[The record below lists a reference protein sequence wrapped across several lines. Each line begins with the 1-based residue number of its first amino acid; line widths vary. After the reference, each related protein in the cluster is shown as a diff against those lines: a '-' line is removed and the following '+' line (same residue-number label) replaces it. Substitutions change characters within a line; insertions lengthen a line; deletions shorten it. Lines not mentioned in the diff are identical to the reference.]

1 MKERPSFSIAATH
14 NRSSDISPPPV
25 DLSLDELLRKLRRR
39 KWLIVGF
46 VALPTLLTAV
56 GSLLLTTR
64 YTAIAEVLVADH
76 PATGLDLAA
85 AAQGMPTDM
94 AHMSSQVQVIASRN
108 LASAVIDKLN
118 LELDP
123 EFNADLKP
131 KSIIRSFLDKL
142 PIEQV
147 KRQLGL
153 TPPVLNETAAKQL
166 QRDSVVDAF
175 LEDVSAEIVETS
187 RVIQIQFTSEDPAK
201 AALIANSLADAY
213 INQQLR
219 TQYETIRRTMSWL
232 NDRVDALRKE
242 VKTADQAVEKFRSQS
257 GLLQGARGERL
268 SDQQISE
275 LSSQLMLARSRRAD
289 SEARLSQLRNLAR
302 SDAMASLAEVVNS
315 PLIST
320 LITQETEVK
329 RRMAQLSQEYGSRH
343 PVLINAKAEL
353 QDLRAKIDLEV
364 KRIVQSLQNEIAV
377 ATASEQSLQRSLEQ
391 FGARMSKTNSD
402 EVTLRALERDAD
414 AARSTL
420 EAFLQQAHQLNAQDT
435 LRAQQPDVT
444 LISYAP
450 IPSQP
455 SFPKRMLLVAL
466 AVVVSGLIAVVLVL
480 ILEQIDVGF
489 RSSEQLEQAFGIP
502 VLGSIPDL
510 EHRRRNDKKRVARY
524 VLEQPTSSFA
534 EAIRRAHTKLLH
546 EPTIRTV
553 QVTSAEPG
561 EGKTTL
567 ALNLAQTDARL
578 GRRVLLV
585 DADFRRSQVAD
596 VLELQKSPGLID
608 VLTERARFE
617 HAVQTDKSGADV
629 LVAGGFERS
638 ASEMLVLRNIAPLLS
653 SLREQYDLIIFDT
666 PPVISLVDAEVVAG
680 FVDRTILVVRWAGTR
695 RSVVSHALNEI
706 AAAGGTLGGV
716 ILSMVNVKEHAL
728 YSFGDSGQYHGRYKK
743 YYDVA

>member
-1 MKERPSFSIAATH
+1 MTPRQNHKWLESLNSIFGQPL
-14 NRSSDISPPPV
+14 N
-25 DLSLDELLRKLRRR
+25 LDELLRKLRRR
-39 KWLIVGF
+39 RWLIFTF
-46 VALPTLLTAV
+46 VAIATLLTAA
-56 GSLLLTTR
+56 GSLLLTSR
-64 YTAIAEVLVADH
+64 YTATAEVLVADH
-76 PATGLDLAA
+76 PATGLDLASA
-85 AAQGMPTDM
+85 MQGMPTDM

-108 LASAVIDKLN
+108 LASSVIDKLS
-118 LELDP
+118 LDLDP
-123 EFNADLKP
+123 EFNEALKP
-131 KSIIRSFLDKL
+131 PSVFRRLVHEL
-142 PIEQV
+142 PIADV
-147 KRQLGL
+147 KRTLGL
-153 TPPVLNETAAKQL
+153 APPALDETAAKQL
-166 QRDSVVDAF
+166 QRDAVVDAF
-175 LEDVSAEIVETS
+175 LEDVSAQTVETS
-187 RVIQIQFTSEDPAK
+187 RVIQIEFTSEDPAK
-201 AALIANSLADAY
+201 AALIANKLADAY
-213 INQQLR
+213 INQQLQA
-219 TQYETIRRTMSWL
+219 QYEAIRRTMSWL

-242 VKTADQAVEKFRSQS
+242 VRDADQAVEKFRTQS
-257 GLLQGARGERL
+257 GLLQGTRGERL

-275 LSSQLMLARSRRAD
+275 LSSQLMLARSSRAE
-289 SEARLSQLRNLAR
+289 SEARLSQMRNLAR

-329 RRMAQLSQEYGSRH
+329 RKMAQLSQEYGSRH

-377 ATASEQSLQRSLEQ
+377 ANAREQSLQRSLEQ
-391 FGARMSKTNSD
+391 FGTRMSKSNSD

-420 EAFLQQAHQLNAQDT
+420 ETFLQQAHQLNAQDT

-450 IPSQP
+450 IPSEP
-455 SFPKRMLLVAL
+455 SFPKRLLLMAL
-466 AVVVSGLIAVVLVL
+466 AAVVSGLIAVVLVL
-480 ILEQIDVGF
+480 IIEQLDVGF

-502 VLGSIPDL
+502 VLGSVPDL
-510 EHRRRNDKKRVARY
+510 QRPRRHNKKRVARY

-553 QVTSAEPG
+553 QLTSAEPG

-596 VLELQKSPGLID
+596 ILELRKSPGLID
-608 VLTERARFE
+608 VLTERVRFE
-617 HAVQTDKSGADV
+617 HAVQADKSGADV
-629 LVAGGFERS
+629 LVAGGFEPS
-638 ASEMLVLRNIAPLLS
+638 ASEMLVLRNLAPLLS

-666 PPVISLVDAEVVAG
+666 PPVISLVDAAVVAG
-680 FVDRTILVVRWAGTR
+680 LVDRTILVVRWARTR
-695 RSVVSHALNEI
+695 RTVVSHALNEV

-716 ILSMVNVKEHAL
+716 ILSMVNVKQHSL
-728 YSFGDSGQYHGRYKK
+728 YTFGDSGQYSGRYKH

>member
-1 MKERPSFSIAATH
+1 MKERPSLSIAATH
-14 NRSSDISPPPV
+14 NRSSEITPPV
-25 DLSLDELLRKLRRR
+25 VDLNLDELLRKLRRR
-39 KWLIVGF
+39 KWLII
-46 VALPTLLTAV
+46 ALVVLGTLLTAA
-56 GSLLLTTR
+56 GSLLLKTR

-76 PATGLDLAA
+76 PATGLDLSAA
-85 AAQGMPTDM
+85 MQGMPTTDA
-94 AHMSSQVQVIASRN
+94 AHMSSQVQVIMSRN
-108 LASAVIDKLN
+108 LAASIVDKLH

-123 EFNADLKP
+123 EFNEALKP
-131 KSIIRSFLDKL
+131 KSLIGSFLDEL
-142 PIEQV
+142 PIEEV
-147 KRQLGL
+147 KQMLGL
-153 TPPVLNETAAKQL
+153 SRPALSEAAAKQL
-166 QRDSVVDAF
+166 EREDVVDSF
-175 LEDVSAEIVETS
+175 LEEVSAENIETS
-187 RVIQIQFTSEDPAK
+187 RVIQIGFTSEDSEK
-201 AALIANSLADAY
+201 AAVIANALADAY
-213 INQQLR
+213 INQQLQA
-219 TQYETIRRTMSWL
+219 QYEAVRRMMSWL

-242 VKTADQAVEKFRSQS
+242 VRNADHAVEKFRAES
-257 GLLQGARGERL
+257 GLLQGTRGERL
-268 SDQQISE
+268 SDQQISD

-289 SEARLSQLRNLAR
+289 SEARLSQVRNLAR
-302 SDAMASLAEVVNS
+302 ADGMASLAEVVNS

-320 LITQETEVK
+320 LITQEAEVK

-353 QDLRAKIDLEV
+353 QDLRAKIDTEV
-364 KRIVQSLQNEIAV
+364 KRIVQSLQNEIAI
-377 ATASEQSLQRSLEQ
+377 AAAREQSLQRSLEQ
-391 FGARMSKTNSD
+391 FGVRMSKSNSD
-402 EVTLRALERDAD
+402 EVTLKALERDAD

-420 EAFLQQAHQLNAQDT
+420 EVFLQQAHQLNAQDT

-450 IPSQP
+450 VPSDP
-455 SFPKRMLLVAL
+455 SFPKRKLMVAL
-466 AVVVSGLIAVVLVL
+466 AIVVSGLLAVAFVLV
-480 ILEQIDVGF
+480 IEQLDVGF
-489 RSSEQLEQAFGIP
+489 RSSEQLEEAFGIP
-502 VLGSIPDL
+502 ALGSIPDL
-510 EHRRRNDKKRVARY
+510 GHRRRNNKKRVARY

-585 DADFRRSQVAD
+585 DADFRRSQVAE
-596 VLELQKSPGLID
+596 VLELHKSPGLID
-608 VLTERARFE
+608 VLTARARFE

-666 PPVISLVDAEVVAG
+666 PPVISLVDAAVVAG

-728 YSFGDSGQYHGRYKK
+728 YSFGELGPVSRALQE
-743 YYDVA
+743 VL

>member
-46 VALPTLLTAV
+46 VALATLLTAV

-85 AAQGMPTDM
+85 AARGMPTDM

-123 EFNADLKP
+123 EFNAVKP

-175 LEDVSAEIVETS
+175 LEDVSAEIVKTS

-275 LSSQLMLARSRRAD
+275 LSSQLMLARSRRAE

-391 FGARMSKTNSD
+391 FGARMSRTNSD

-510 EHRRRNDKKRVARY
+510 EHRRRNNKKRVARY

-534 EAIRRAHTKLLH
+534 EAIRRALTKLLH

>member
-1 MKERPSFSIAATH
+1 MKERASFSVAAVH
-14 NRSSDISPPPV
+14 NRSSDISLPAV

-39 KWLIVGF
+39 KWLIFVF
-46 VALPTLLTAV
+46 VALATLLTAV
-56 GSLLLTTR
+56 GSLLLTSR
-64 YTAIAEVLVADH
+64 YTATAEVLVADH
-76 PATGLDLAA
+76 PAAGLDFAA
-85 AAQGMPTDM
+85 AMQGMPPDV
-94 AHMSSQVQVIASRN
+94 AHMSSQVQVITSRN
-108 LASAVIDKLN
+108 LASSVIDKLG

-123 EFNADLKP
+123 EFNAALKP
-131 KSIIRSFLDKL
+131 RSVIRRLIDEL
-142 PIEQV
+142 PIDDV
-147 KRQLGL
+147 KRKLGL
-153 TPPVLNETAAKQL
+153 APPALNETAAKQL
-166 QRDSVVDAF
+166 QRDAVVDAF
-175 LEDVSAEIVETS
+175 LEDVSAETVETS
-187 RVIQIQFTSEDPAK
+187 RVIQIGFASEDPAK
-201 AALIANSLADAY
+201 AALIANTLADAY
-213 INQQLR
+213 INQQLQ
-219 TQYETIRRTMSWL
+219 TQYEAIRRTMSWL
-232 NDRVDALRKE
+232 TDRVDALRKE
-242 VKTADQAVEKFRSQS
+242 VKDADQAVEKFRTES

-275 LSSQLMLARSRRAD
+275 LSSQLMLARSRRAE
-289 SEARLSQLRNLAR
+289 SEARLSQMRSLAR

-329 RRMAQLSQEYGSRH
+329 RKIAQLSEEYGSRH

-364 KRIVQSLQNEIAV
+364 KRIVQSLQNEISV
-377 ATASEQSLQRSLEQ
+377 ASAREQSLQRSLDQ
-391 FGARMSKTNSD
+391 FGSRLSKSNSD

-420 EAFLQQAHQLNAQDT
+420 ETFLQQAHQLNAQDT

-450 IPSQP
+450 VPSEP
-455 SFPKRMLLVAL
+455 SFPKRKLLVAL
-466 AVVVSGLIAVVLVL
+466 AVVVSGLIAIVLVL
-480 ILEQIDVGF
+480 VIEQLDVGF

-502 VLGSIPDL
+502 VLGSIPDMG
-510 EHRRRNDKKRVARY
+510 RRRHSNKRVARY

-553 QVTSAEPG
+553 QLTSAEPG

-585 DADFRRSQVAD
+585 DADFRRSEVAD
-596 VLELQKSPGLID
+596 ILELRKSPGLID

-629 LVAGGFERS
+629 LVAGGFQPS
-638 ASEMLVLRNIAPLLS
+638 ASEMLVLRNLAPLLS
-653 SLREQYDLIIFDT
+653 PLREQYDLIIFDT
-666 PPVISLVDAEVVAG
+666 PPVISLVDAAVVAG

-706 AAAGGTLGGV
+706 VAAGGTLGGV

-728 YSFGDSGQYHGRYKK
+728 YSFGDSGQYAGRYKK

>member
-1 MKERPSFSIAATH
+1 M
-14 NRSSDISPPPV
+14 
-25 DLSLDELLRKLRRR
+25 
-39 KWLIVGF
+39 
-46 VALPTLLTAV
+46 
-56 GSLLLTTR
+56 
-64 YTAIAEVLVADH
+64 
-76 PATGLDLAA
+76 
-85 AAQGMPTDM
+85 
-94 AHMSSQVQVIASRN
+94 
-108 LASAVIDKLN
+108 
-118 LELDP
+118 
-123 EFNADLKP
+123 
-131 KSIIRSFLDKL
+131 
-142 PIEQV
+142 
-147 KRQLGL
+147 
-153 TPPVLNETAAKQL
+153 
-166 QRDSVVDAF
+166 
-175 LEDVSAEIVETS
+175 ETS
-187 RVIQIQFTSEDPAK
+187 RVIQIEFTSEDPAK
-201 AALIANSLADAY
+201 AALIANTLADAY
-213 INQQLR
+213 INQQLQA
-219 TQYETIRRTMSWL
+219 QYEAIRRTMSWL

-242 VKTADQAVEKFRSQS
+242 VKNADHAVEKFRAES

-275 LSSQLMLARSRRAD
+275 LSSQLMLARSRRAE
-289 SEARLSQLRNLAR
+289 SEARLSQVRNLAR

-353 QDLRAKIDLEV
+353 QDLRAKIDHRGEAH
-364 KRIVQSLQNEIAV
+364 RSEPAERNRRGHRR
-377 ATASEQSLQRSLEQ
+377 EQSLQRSLEQ
-391 FGARMSKTNSD
+391 FGVRMSKSNSD

-450 IPSQP
+450 VPSEP
-455 SFPKRMLLVAL
+455 SFPKRKLMVAL

-480 ILEQIDVGF
+480 IIEQLDVGF

-510 EHRRRNDKKRVARY
+510 EHRRRNNKKRVARY

-546 EPTIRTV
+546 EPTICTV

-666 PPVISLVDAEVVAG
+666 PPVISLVDAAVVAG

>member
-1 MKERPSFSIAATH
+1 
-14 NRSSDISPPPV
+14 
-25 DLSLDELLRKLRRR
+25 L
-39 KWLIVGF
+39 G
-46 VALPTLLTAV
+46 
-56 GSLLLTTR
+56 
-64 YTAIAEVLVADH
+64 
-76 PATGLDLAA
+76 
-85 AAQGMPTDM
+85 
-94 AHMSSQVQVIASRN
+94 
-108 LASAVIDKLN
+108 

-123 EFNADLKP
+123 EFNEALKP
-131 KSIIRSFLDKL
+131 RSFVRRLIDEL
-142 PIEQV
+142 PIDEV
-147 KRQLGL
+147 ERKLGL
-153 TPPVLNETAAKQL
+153 AAPELNEAAAKQL

-175 LEDVSAEIVETS
+175 LEDVSAETVETS
-187 RVIQIQFTSEDPAK
+187 RVIQIGFTSEDPAK
-201 AALIANSLADAY
+201 AALIANALADAY
-213 INQQLR
+213 INQQLQ
-219 TQYETIRRTMSWL
+219 TQYEAIRRTMSWL
-232 NDRVDALRKE
+232 TDRVDALRKE
-242 VKTADQAVEKFRSQS
+242 VKDADQAVEKFRTES

-275 LSSQLMLARSRRAD
+275 LSSQLMLARSRRAE
-289 SEARLSQLRNLAR
+289 SEARLSQMRNLAR

-329 RRMAQLSQEYGSRH
+329 RKIAQLSEEYGGRH

-364 KRIVQSLQNEIAV
+364 KRIVQSLQNEISV
-377 ATASEQSLQRSLEQ
+377 ASAREQSLQHSLDQ
-391 FGARMSKTNSD
+391 FGSRLSKSNSD

-420 EAFLQQAHQLNAQDT
+420 ETFLQQAHQLNAQDT

-450 IPSQP
+450 VPSEP
-455 SFPKRMLLVAL
+455 SFPKRKLLVAL
-466 AVVVSGLIAVVLVL
+466 AIVVSGLIAVVVVL
-480 ILEQIDVGF
+480 LLEQLDIGF

-510 EHRRRNDKKRVARY
+510 GRRRRSNAKQVARY

-534 EAIRRAHTKLLH
+534 EAIRRAHTKLLR

-553 QVTSAEPG
+553 QLTSAEPG

-585 DADFRRSQVAD
+585 DADFRRSEVAD
-596 VLELQKSPGLID
+596 MLELQKSPGLID
-608 VLTERARFE
+608 VLAERSRFE

-629 LVAGGFERS
+629 LVAGGFDPS
-638 ASEMLVLRNIAPLLS
+638 ASELLVLRNLASLLN
-653 SLREQYDLIIFDT
+653 SLREKYDLMIVDA
-666 PPVISLVDAEVVAG
+666 PPVISLVDAAVVAG

-695 RSVVSHALNEI
+695 RSVVGHALNEI
-706 AAAGGTLGGV
+706 VAAGGTLGGV

-728 YSFGDSGQYHGRYKK
+728 YSFGDSGQYAGRYKK

>member
-1 MKERPSFSIAATH
+1 
-14 NRSSDISPPPV
+14 
-25 DLSLDELLRKLRRR
+25 
-39 KWLIVGF
+39 
-46 VALPTLLTAV
+46 
-56 GSLLLTTR
+56 
-64 YTAIAEVLVADH
+64 
-76 PATGLDLAA
+76 
-85 AAQGMPTDM
+85 
-94 AHMSSQVQVIASRN
+94 
-108 LASAVIDKLN
+108 
-118 LELDP
+118 
-123 EFNADLKP
+123 
-131 KSIIRSFLDKL
+131 L
-142 PIEQV
+142 PIEDV
-147 KRQLGL
+147 KRELGL
-153 TPPVLNETAAKQL
+153 APPDLSETAAKQ
-166 QRDSVVDAF
+166 REREAVVDAF
-175 LEDVSAEIVETS
+175 LENVSAQTVEMS
-187 RVIQIQFTSEDPAK
+187 RVIQVEFTSTDPGK
-201 AALIANSLADAY
+201 AALIANALADAY
-213 INQQLR
+213 INQQLQA
-219 TQYETIRRTMSWL
+219 QYEAIRRTMSWL
-232 NDRVDALRKE
+232 TDRVDALRKE
-242 VKTADQAVEKFRSQS
+242 VRDADQAVEKFRTES

-275 LSSQLMLARSRRAD
+275 LSSQLMLARSRRAE
-289 SEARLSQLRNLAR
+289 SEARLSQMRSLAR

-329 RRMAQLSQEYGSRH
+329 RKIAQLSEEYGSRH
-343 PVLINAKAEL
+343 PLLINAKAEL

-364 KRIVQSLQNEIAV
+364 KRIVQSLQNEISV
-377 ATASEQSLQRSLEQ
+377 ASAREQSLQRSLDQ
-391 FGARMSKTNSD
+391 FGSRLSKSNSD

-420 EAFLQQAHQLNAQDT
+420 ETFLQQAHQLNAQDT

-450 IPSQP
+450 VPSEP
-455 SFPKRMLLVAL
+455 SFPKRKLLVAL
-466 AVVVSGLIAVVLVL
+466 AVVVSGLIAIVLVL
-480 ILEQIDVGF
+480 VIEQLDVGF

-502 VLGSIPDL
+502 VLGSIPDMG
-510 EHRRRNDKKRVARY
+510 RRRHSNKRVARY

-553 QVTSAEPG
+553 QLTSAEPG

-585 DADFRRSQVAD
+585 DADFRRSEVAD
-596 VLELQKSPGLID
+596 ILELRKSPGLID

-629 LVAGGFERS
+629 LVAGGFQPS
-638 ASEMLVLRNIAPLLS
+638 ASEMLVLRNLAPLLS
-653 SLREQYDLIIFDT
+653 PLREQYDLIIFDT
-666 PPVISLVDAEVVAG
+666 PPVISLVDAAVVAG

-706 AAAGGTLGGV
+706 VAAGGTLGGV

-728 YSFGDSGQYHGRYKK
+728 YSFGDSGQYAGRYKK

>member
-1 MKERPSFSIAATH
+1 MLCA
-14 NRSSDISPPPV
+14 
-25 DLSLDELLRKLRRR
+25 RR
-39 KWLIVGF
+39 
-46 VALPTLLTAV
+46 
-56 GSLLLTTR
+56 
-64 YTAIAEVLVADH
+64 
-76 PATGLDLAA
+76 
-85 AAQGMPTDM
+85 
-94 AHMSSQVQVIASRN
+94 
-108 LASAVIDKLN
+108 
-118 LELDP
+118 
-123 EFNADLKP
+123 
-131 KSIIRSFLDKL
+131 
-142 PIEQV
+142 
-147 KRQLGL
+147 
-153 TPPVLNETAAKQL
+153 
-166 QRDSVVDAF
+166 
-175 LEDVSAEIVETS
+175 
-187 RVIQIQFTSEDPAK
+187 SED
-201 AALIANSLADAY
+201 
-213 INQQLR
+213 
-219 TQYETIRRTMSWL
+219 
-232 NDRVDALRKE
+232 
-242 VKTADQAVEKFRSQS
+242 ADQAVEKFRTQS
-257 GLLQGARGERL
+257 GLLQGTRGERL

-275 LSSQLMLARSRRAD
+275 LSSQLMLARSSRAE
-289 SEARLSQLRNLAR
+289 SEARLSQMRNLAR

-329 RRMAQLSQEYGSRH
+329 RKMAQLSQEYGSRH

-377 ATASEQSLQRSLEQ
+377 ANAREQSLQRSLEQ
-391 FGARMSKTNSD
+391 FGTRMSKSNSD

-420 EAFLQQAHQLNAQDT
+420 ETFLQQAHQLNAQDA

-450 IPSQP
+450 IPSEP
-455 SFPKRMLLVAL
+455 SFPRRLLLVAL
-466 AVVVSGLIAVVLVL
+466 AAVVSGLIAVVLVL
-480 ILEQIDVGF
+480 IIEQLDVGF

-502 VLGSIPDL
+502 VLGSVPEL
-510 EHRRRNDKKRVARY
+510 ERSRRNNKKRVARY

-553 QVTSAEPG
+553 QLTSAEPG

-596 VLELQKSPGLID
+596 ILELRKSPGLID

-629 LVAGGFERS
+629 LVAGGFEPS
-638 ASEMLVLRNIAPLLS
+638 ASEMLVLRNLAPLLS

-666 PPVISLVDAEVVAG
+666 PPVISLVDAAVVAG
-680 FVDRTILVVRWAGTR
+680 LVDRTILVVRWARNAAVGGESRAERDRGGRWHSR
-695 RSVVSHALNEI
+695 RRDPVDGQCQAALRY
-706 AAAGGTLGGV
+706 
-716 ILSMVNVKEHAL
+716 ILSATPANTLVGIRSTTTLLENSSPGAAPPSRATASGGATTDRSARGGAL
-728 YSFGDSGQYHGRYKK
+728 APYSAPAL
-743 YYDVA
+743 VAPTISRRFACCGGCISAGVAATAG